1 MKPFALAIGMV
12 LGSELARALAQEGSA
27 PDPTAARLAAVTH
40 CATCHA
46 LPEPSRLDRQTWT
59 NELLPKMR
67 VMVGLDRPTREA
79 GFLDVP
85 LLLESKAFPEK
96 PAMTEAAF
104 TLASS
109 HFIRNAPEKL
119 ASIQDHAKIRV
130 GLQGFE
136 TVFLPDRHSPPLT
149 TLVRID
155 APNRRLLLGDAG
167 FQGFNVIGPGLDI
180 REGIKLGNIP
190 VSSTT
195 LGDTEWL
202 ACIGHFFP
210 REEPRGQVLRLRR
223 KPDGSYDRTEIVT
236 GLPRVSDVKP
246 VDLNGDG
253 RLDFTLCVYGN
264 FVGRFSWWEGLE
276 GDRWSEH
283 VLWDK
288 PGAIRC
294 EVTDL
299 DGDGKRDLVVLF
311 AQALETMVLFA
322 GDGKGGFKRHT
333 LFQKDPS
340 WGHSGFEVADFNGD
354 GKPDLLVT
362 NGDNA
367 DFSRS
372 PARPHHGVR
381 IYLNRGDHKFE
392 EAWFGPMNGAYRAL
406 ARDFDADGDLDI
418 AAVSFFPD
426 YEASPR
432 ESFLLF
438 ENTGTK
444 DRLQFTASTFAECVT
459 GRWLTL
465 DAGDLDGDGDED
477 IALGSLIRM
486 PTAVPEFVK
495 EMWEKKGPSLVLLRN
510 RTR

>member
-1 MKPFALAIGMV
+1 
-12 LGSELARALAQEGSA
+12 
-27 PDPTAARLAAVTH
+27 
-40 CATCHA
+40 
-46 LPEPSRLDRQTWT
+46 
-59 NELLPKMR
+59 
-67 VMVGLDRPTREA
+67 
-79 GFLDVP
+79 
-85 LLLESKAFPEK
+85 
-96 PAMTEAAF
+96 
-104 TLASS
+104 
-109 HFIRNAPEKL
+109 
-119 ASIQDHAKIRV
+119 
-130 GLQGFE
+130 
-136 TVFLPDRHSPPLT
+136 
-149 TLVRID
+149 
-155 APNRRLLLGDAG
+155 
-167 FQGFNVIGPGLDI
+167 
-180 REGIKLGNIP
+180 
-190 VSSTT
+190 
-195 LGDTEWL
+195 
-202 ACIGHFFP
+202 
-210 REEPRGQVLRLRR
+210 
-223 KPDGSYDRTEIVT
+223 
-236 GLPRVSDVKP
+236 

-322 GDGKGGFKRHT
+322 GDGKGGFQRHT

-444 DRLQFTASTFAECVT
+444 DQLQFTTSTFPECVT